1 MVLYPSGL
9 RERSAKPSFIGS
21 NPIGTFILTLSCN
34 GNSKRNRQLGHTE
47 CRFSVFKPLV
57 LQCHETQLRFFS
69 VTSFVIWML
78 VWLLIWRTVLNRWET
93 VLQTVPLYILILRV
107 AVLSYTVCSY
117 KELICWMDHSGN
129 LVHNGNMIPSSVAL
143 TILPGIQQK
152 YVSGISFLLICH
164 FYVFRS
170 TAM

>member
-34 GNSKRNRQLGHTE
+34 GNSKRIRQLGIQNAGFLFLNTLSFNVI
-47 CRFSVFKPLV
+47 RLSWG
-57 LQCHETQLRFFS
+57 FS
-69 VTSFVIWML
+69 VTSVVIWML
-78 VWLLIWRTVLNRWET
+78 VWLLVWRTDLSQWKT

-107 AVLSYTVCSY
+107 AVLSYIVCSY
-117 KELICWMDHSGN
+117 KELIRWMDHSGN
-129 LVHNGNMIPSSVAL
+129 FVHNGNMIPSSVAL

-152 YVSGISFLLICH
+152 YVFWISFLLICH